1 MALPAEIC
9 GMICQDPQLTRR
21 DLRVLCAVSRTFRD
35 EAERILRT
43 VVRLPNLRL
52 ILSWSRSLVRRP
64 HLALPVRSLSLTFP
78 SPTSFYPA
86 ELIKVHRSL
95 RACSNLQTL
104 EVLNDGKVLH
114 DEKTDSRG
122 SCQGWVLEGHSFRLS
137 KFTNTYFDQFYLF
150 RFLDQQSDIHTLVSP
165 TWKAENVPHSI
176 LPNLCTI
183 HVSSNA
189 LGQLASWSS
198 ERKRP
203 IAHVQYDLSHSSSEY
218 HQISTFVAL
227 GRFRE
232 TLTNLSLRRCG
243 GLSLTATM
251 ATVAVQLPGLKFFR
265 FLDEGP
271 VSYTAV
277 RFRLWTHSRTFLLPQ
292 RLSFFD
298 PILSSVLLF
307 NSIETMILQ
316 AVLFRGSEP
325 PLNMF
330 RELNSHIGRLDTA
343 IGIMESCSTLL
354 RLVFISDN
362 NYAFTRS
369 EDGDVRDEGVVE
381 LDDSAWMHS

>member
-35 EAERILRT
+35 EAERVLRT
-43 VVRLPNLRL
+43 DVRLPNLQL
-52 ILSWSRSLVRRP
+52 ILSWSRSLVRCP
-64 HLALPVRSLSLTFP
+64 HLALPVRSLSLTLP
-78 SPTSFYPA
+78 CSTRVYPA
-86 ELIKVHRSL
+86 DLIKVHRSL

-104 EVLNDGKVLH
+104 EVLNDGKS
-114 DEKTDSRG
+114 DSHV
-122 SCQGWVLEGHSFRLS
+122 SPQGWVLEGHSFRLS

-165 TWKAENVPHSI
+165 TWKAKNVPHSI

-203 IAHVQYDLSHSSSEY
+203 IAHVQYDLSRSSSEY
-218 HQISTFVAL
+218 HQISTLVAL

-232 TLTNLSLRRCG
+232 TLTNLSLRRYG
-243 GLSLTATM
+243 GLSFIASM

-265 FLDEGP
+265 FIDEGSP
-271 VSYTAV
+271 VSYAAV
-277 RFRLWTHSRTFLLPQ
+277 RFRLLTHSRTFLLPQ
-292 RLSFFD
+292 RLRSFT
-298 PILSSVLLF
+298 PILSSVPLF
-307 NSIETMILQ
+307 NSIETMILKP
-316 AVLFRGSEP
+316 ALFCDSEP

-330 RELNSHIGRLDTA
+330 RELGSHIGRRDTA
-343 IGIMESCSTLL
+343 IRIMTSCSTLL
-354 RLVFISDN
+354 RLVFISTN
-362 NYAFTRS
+362 NHAFTRS
-369 EDGDVRDEGVVE
+369 EDGDIRDEGGVE
-381 LDDSAWMHS
+381 LDDSAWMHSQ

>member
-1 MALPAEIC
+1 
-9 GMICQDPQLTRR
+9 
-21 DLRVLCAVSRTFRD
+21 
-35 EAERILRT
+35 
-43 VVRLPNLRL
+43 
-52 ILSWSRSLVRRP
+52 
-64 HLALPVRSLSLTFP
+64 
-78 SPTSFYPA
+78 
-86 ELIKVHRSL
+86 
-95 RACSNLQTL
+95 
-104 EVLNDGKVLH
+104 
-114 DEKTDSRG
+114 
-122 SCQGWVLEGHSFRLS
+122 
-137 KFTNTYFDQFYLF
+137 
-150 RFLDQQSDIHTLVSP
+150 
-165 TWKAENVPHSI
+165 
-176 LPNLCTI
+176 
-183 HVSSNA
+183 
-189 LGQLASWSS
+189 
-198 ERKRP
+198 
-203 IAHVQYDLSHSSSEY
+203 
-218 HQISTFVAL
+218 
-227 GRFRE
+227 
-232 TLTNLSLRRCG
+232 
-243 GLSLTATM
+243 M

-277 RFRLWTHSRTFLLPQ
+277 RFRLLTHSRTFLLPQ

-330 RELNSHIGRLDTA
+330 RELGSHIGRLDTA

-369 EDGDVRDEGVVE
+369 EDGDIRDEGVVE

>member
-1 MALPAEIC
+1 
-9 GMICQDPQLTRR
+9 
-21 DLRVLCAVSRTFRD
+21 VSRTFRN
-35 EAERILRT
+35 EAERVLRT
-43 VVRLPNLRL
+43 DVRLPNLQL
-52 ILSWSRSLVRRP
+52 ILSWSRSLVRCP
-64 HLALPVRSLSLTFP
+64 HLALPVRSLSLTLP
-78 SPTSFYPA
+78 CSTRVYPA
-86 ELIKVHRSL
+86 DLIKVHRSL

-104 EVLNDGKVLH
+104 EVLNDGKS
-114 DEKTDSRG
+114 DSHV
-122 SCQGWVLEGHSFRLS
+122 SPQGWVLEGHSFRLS

-203 IAHVQYDLSHSSSEY
+203 IAHVQYDLSRSSSEY
-218 HQISTFVAL
+218 HQISTLVAL

-232 TLTNLSLRRCG
+232 TLTHLSLRRCG

-271 VSYTAV
+271 VSYAAV
-277 RFRLWTHSRTFLLPQ
+277 RFRLLTHSRTFLLPQ
-292 RLSFFD
+292 RLCFFD

-369 EDGDVRDEGVVE
+369 EDGDIRDEGVVE